1 MEGYHCNNWKKLFKC
16 WFADVGF
23 IYLIVVGIVSMGFLL
38 LGFLQM
44 LSPVFWLSSVF

>member
-1 MEGYHCNNWKKLFKC
+1 MEGYRRNNWKS

-23 IYLIVVGIVSMGFLL
+23 IYLIVAGVVSVSFLL

-44 LSPVFWLSSVF
+44 LSPVFS